1 MDYYKSRATA
11 SHNLL
16 YLRITLLI
24 DVVRQRQECF
34 LFEPWILG
42 LVEGEDSHLEASIL
56 PDDLGGVFIRVE
68 GVHQDERNVSIV
80 SFVQMLDLK
89 YVRICSE
96 VVNIKS
102 TKDGSLCYAFSTSLE
117 FKLLAY
123 LLYCQIQEGQVVP
136 DWNNRLWALA
146 TH

>member
-1 MDYYKSRATA
+1 MQKKFVDYYRTRATA

-16 YLRITLLI
+16 YLRISLLI
-24 DVVRQRQECF
+24 NIVRQGQECF
-34 LFEPWILG
+34 LFKPRILG
-42 LVEGEDSHLEASIL
+42 LVEGEDPDLEASIL

-96 VVNIKS
+96 SSTYKS
-102 TKDGSLCYAFSTSLE
+102 TKNGSLNV
-117 FKLLAY
+117 
-123 LLYCQIQEGQVVP
+123 LYIT
-136 DWNNRLWALA
+136 RI
-146 TH
+146 

>member
-1 MDYYKSRATA
+1 M
-11 SHNLL
+11 
-16 YLRITLLI
+16 YLRVTFLI

-34 LFEPWILG
+34 LFEPRILG
-42 LVEGEDSHLEASIL
+42 LVEGEDPDLEPSVL

-96 VVNIKS
+96 VVDIRIDEK
-102 TKDGSLCYAFSTSLE
+102 
-117 FKLLAY
+117 
-123 LLYCQIQEGQVVP
+123 
-136 DWNNRLWALA
+136 
-146 TH
+146 

>member
-1 MDYYKSRATA
+1 MDYYKTRATA

-16 YLRITLLI
+16 YLRISLLI
-24 DVVRQRQECF
+24 NIVRQGQECF
-34 LFEPWILG
+34 LFKPRILG
-42 LVEGEDSHLEASIL
+42 LVEGEDPDLEASIL

-102 TKDGSLCYAFSTSLE
+102 TKNGSLSVFYITR
-117 FKLLAY
+117 
-123 LLYCQIQEGQVVP
+123 I
-136 DWNNRLWALA
+136 
-146 TH
+146 